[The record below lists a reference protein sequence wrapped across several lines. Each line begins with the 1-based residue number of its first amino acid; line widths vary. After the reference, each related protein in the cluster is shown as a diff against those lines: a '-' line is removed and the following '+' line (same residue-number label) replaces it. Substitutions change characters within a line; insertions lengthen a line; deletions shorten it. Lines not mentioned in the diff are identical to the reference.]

1 MQNKIIAK
9 KLLNEFLKLKLILIK
24 ERENNWIRGVLAIIE
39 KLELALSNHCNES
52 VDYCKDACDTWKA
65 MYKGNGSFSDYYI
78 WHDDFEQRVKLN
90 KPLDSIKENI
100 WKIIKDNGL

>member
-9 KLLNEFLKLKLILIK
+9 QLLNEFLKLKFILIK
-24 ERENNWIRGVLAIIE
+24 EREDNWIRGVLAIIE
-39 KLELALSNHCNES
+39 KLELSLNNHCTES
-52 VDYCKDACDTWKA
+52 VDYCKDACNTWKA

-90 KPLDSIKENI
+90 KPLDSIRENI
-100 WKIIKDNGL
+100 WNIIKDNDL